1 MPLRQ
6 SPTHP
11 KITTSKVKG
20 HVVTGTTASHEGADA
35 HVEGGSDGRRR
46 RDRKSVGGRG
56 LSPSQASV
64 PIRHQL
70 AAQWGTV
77 LVGPTTLFVTVELNL
92 YLRMN

>member
-56 LSPSQASV
+56 LSTSHASV

-70 AAQWGTV
+70 AAQWDTV
-77 LVGPTTLFVTVELNL
+77 LVVPTTLHLLQSNSIFI
-92 YLRMN
+92 